1 MEASGFFPIL
11 QNQKPAQENYL
22 KIIPP
27 PLPIYYFM
35 QSQSDQHAII
45 VINHPKNPMKI
56 ATLMTRQDH
65 EKFQEEEMTPIKEDE
80 YEELAILPDKR
91 EINILSILIIESIF
105 IFLCGVGRGGLLLP
119 LSIIHLYSLNSINE
133 TRPHYM

>member
-11 QNQKPAQENYL
+11 QNQKPMQENYL

-35 QSQSDQHAII
+35 QSQSDQHAVI

-56 ATLMTRQDH
+56 ATLMTRHDH
-65 EKFQEEEMTPIKEDE
+65 DKFQEEEEMTPIQEDG

-91 EINILSILIIESIF
+91 EINILSVLIIESIF
-105 IFLCGVGRGGLLLP
+105 FFFVWERG
-119 LSIIHLYSLNSINE
+119 
-133 TRPHYM
+133 